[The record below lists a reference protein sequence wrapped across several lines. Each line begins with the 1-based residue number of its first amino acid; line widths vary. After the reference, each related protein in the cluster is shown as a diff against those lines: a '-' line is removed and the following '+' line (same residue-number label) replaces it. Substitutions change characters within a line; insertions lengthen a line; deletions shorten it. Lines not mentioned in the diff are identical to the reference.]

1 MNRDGINK
9 TIFWSLL
16 YIFLYSAC
24 TVIANLYL
32 PNVLL
37 ITVGVSGIIY
47 IIFNLFFIPYKRE
60 KLFVN
65 GIFGALAVM
74 FIGIW
79 LGISPSSA
87 IQMLYSQIVLKK
99 GMPFELK
106 LPSSK
111 PLAVGAMTRE
121 QLDAELQKGVD
132 SIKAGKVYSADEVDA
147 VLAKE
152 FGI

>member
-1 MNRDGINK
+1 M
-9 TIFWSLL
+9 
-16 YIFLYSAC
+16 
-24 TVIANLYL
+24 
-32 PNVLL
+32 
-37 ITVGVSGIIY
+37 IY

-87 IQMLYSQIVLKK
+87 IKMFYSQIVLKK

-147 VLAKE
+147 ALAKE
-152 FGI
+152 FGIL